1 MQGWY
6 TRVQGLQIVDDDLVH
21 DDDDAYKP
29 YVDDAF
35 VIMMAM
41 MMIVNMIMIT
51 LKSSAIHWIWTL
63 DYTDDASQ
71 EYAMH

>member
-1 MQGWY
+1 MILFN
-6 TRVQGLQIVDDDLVH
+6 VHNDDDAY
-21 DDDDAYKP
+21 DAYKP